1 MAVTTDR
8 HGRVLVVRIERPQ
21 KRNAIDAATARG
33 IDDALNR
40 FQDDPDLWAAVLTG
54 TSEVF
59 CAGTDI
65 VAGPGEPT
73 ERGGPYGVIRRR
85 HDKPLIAAVEGLALG
100 GGFEIA
106 MACDLVVAST
116 AAAFGLPETRRGLVA
131 NSGAL
136 MRAMRCLPLNIAR
149 ELLLTG
155 TRLEAPRAHEIGFVS
170 RLAEPGHVVE
180 AALDLAEQIC
190 ASSPTAV
197 SATLLALEEQW
208 DQAEAAGWAA
218 TARAEQRIADGPD
231 KQEGLDAFAEKRPPR
246 WSAAPVA
253 GSARVRAA
261 QHGRGARELIEA
273 VIDEHTYRSW
283 DEEFPAPAAAVDNP
297 GYRTDLARARQ
308 RSGED
313 EAVLTGE
320 GDLAGR
326 RIAVVVNEFRF
337 LAGSIGVNTAQRI
350 LAAVQ
355 RATARGLPLLAV
367 TASGGTRMQEGAL
380 AFARMPAIAAAVTVH
395 KAAGL
400 PYVVY
405 QRHPTTGGVLA
416 SWGSLGHLTLAEPGA
431 LIAFLGPKVYAAL
444 HGKAFP
450 DDVQTAENLLAHGVV
465 DAVVAPEA
473 LRGYLATF
481 LGLLE
486 RDTTAGD
493 TTAGDATAG
502 HATDPADDASR
513 DGPGPA
519 WESVERTR
527 RAQRP
532 GLSEVLAQHG
542 EPLVTLSGSGRGET
556 ADGLV
561 VGVTRFAGTPCVLI
575 GQDRLA
581 ERAAP
586 VGPGSLRT
594 VRRALVIAR
603 ELDLPVVTV
612 VDTVGAVLSVAAE
625 QGALAGEI
633 ASCLAD
639 LATVPVPTLAVLL
652 GQGTGGA
659 ALALL
664 PTDRVVAARHTW
676 LTPLPPEGASV
687 IVHGTAERAADV
699 VATQHIRSTDLLDAG
714 AVDAIID
721 ERPDA
726 ADEPVA
732 FCRRVVATI
741 DRELQVVR
749 GLTPEG
755 RVRRRSRG
763 TT

>member
-8 HGRVLVVRIERPQ
+8 HGRVLVVRIERPE
-21 KRNAIDAATARG
+21 KRNAIDAATAHG
-33 IDDALNR
+33 IDEALNR
-40 FQDDPDLWAAVLTG
+40 FQDDPALWAAILTG

-73 ERGGPYGVIRRR
+73 ERGGPYGIIRR
-85 HDKPLIAAVEGLALG
+85 HHTKPVIAAVEGLALG

-106 MACDLVVAST
+106 MACDLVVASRE
-116 AAAFGLPETRRGLVA
+116 AAFGLPETRRGLVA

-136 MRAMRCLPLNIAR
+136 LRAMRCLPLNVAR
-149 ELLLTG
+149 ELLITG
-155 TRLEAPRAHEIGFVS
+155 TRLDARRAHEIGFVT
-170 RLAEPGHVVE
+170 RLAEPGHAVE
-180 AALDLAEQIC
+180 VALALAEEIG

-197 SATLLALEEQW
+197 SATLRALEEQW

-218 TARAEQRIADGPD
+218 TARAERRIAAGPD
-231 KQEGLDAFAEKRPPR
+231 KQEGLDAFAAKRAPR
-246 WSAAPVA
+246 WSDPTSASTAARR
-253 GSARVRAA
+253 AR
-261 QHGRGARELIEA
+261 QLPGARELIGA
-273 VIDEHTYRSW
+273 VLDADTYRSW
-283 DEEFPAPAAAVDNP
+283 DEEFPTPPAAVDSP
-297 GYRTDLARARQ
+297 GYRSELAGARE

-326 RIAVVVNEFRF
+326 RIAMLVSEFRF
-337 LAGSIGVNTAQRI
+337 LAGSIGVDTARRI
-350 LAAVQ
+350 LAAVH
-355 RATARGLPLLAV
+355 RATERGLPLLAV

-380 AFARMPAIAAAVTVH
+380 AFARMPAVAAAVTAH

-400 PYVVY
+400 PYLVY

-416 SWGSLGHLTLAEPGA
+416 SWGSLGHLTIAEPGA

-444 HGKAFP
+444 HGEAFP
-450 DDVQTAENLLAHGVV
+450 EGVQTAENLLAHGVV

-473 LRGYLATF
+473 LREHLATV
-481 LGLLE
+481 LDLL
-486 RDTTAGD
+486 
-493 TTAGDATAG
+493 AGDA
-502 HATDPADDASR
+502 ATGDGVDRGGVDGGGVDGDGDAPGE
-513 DGPGPA
+513 GPGPA

-532 GLSEVLAQHG
+532 GLAEVLAQHG
-542 EPLVTLSGSGRGET
+542 EPLVGLSGTGRGET

-561 VGVTRFAGTPCVLI
+561 LGLTRFAGTACVLI
-575 GQDRLA
+575 GEDRRA
-581 ERAAP
+581 EHTAP
-586 VGPGSLRT
+586 VGPGSLRS

-639 LATVPVPTLAVLL
+639 LAAVPVPTLAVLL

-664 PTDRVVAARHTW
+664 PTDRVVAARHAW

-687 IVHGTAERAADV
+687 IVHGTPDRAPEV
-699 VATQHIRSTDLLDAG
+699 VAGQHIRSTDLLDAG
-714 AVDAIID
+714 VVDAVID

-726 ADEPVA
+726 ADEPEA

-741 DRELQVVR
+741 GHELQVVR
-749 GLTPEG
+749 GLSPDD
-755 RVRRRSRG
+755 RRRRRSRAA
-763 TT
+763 T

>member
-8 HGRVLVVRIERPQ
+8 HGRVLVVRIERPE

-33 IDDALNR
+33 VGDALDH
-40 FQDDPDLWAAVLTG
+40 FQDDPSLWAAVLTG
-54 TSEVF
+54 TREVF

-65 VAGPGEPT
+65 VAGPGEPSA
-73 ERGGPYGVIRRR
+73 RGGPYGIIRRR
-85 HDKPLIAAVEGLALG
+85 HTKPVIAAVEGLAIG

-106 MACDLVVAST
+106 MACDLVVASRD
-116 AAAFGLPETRRGLVA
+116 AAFGLPETRRGLVA

-136 MRAMRCLPLNIAR
+136 LRAMRCLPLNVAR
-149 ELLLTG
+149 ELLITG
-155 TRLEAPRAHEIGFVS
+155 TRLDAPRAHEIGFVT
-170 RLAEPGHVVE
+170 RLTEPGHAVE
-180 AALDLAEQIC
+180 TALELAEEIA

-197 SATLLALEEQW
+197 SATLQALEEQW
-208 DQAEAAGWAA
+208 EQAEAQGWAA
-218 TARAEQRIADGPD
+218 TARAEQRIAEGPD
-231 KQEGLDAFAEKRPPR
+231 KQEGLDAFAAKRAPR
-246 WSAAPVA
+246 WSDPTTGAAP
-253 GSARVRAA
+253 SRPSRRL
-261 QHGRGARELIEA
+261 RGARELIDA
-273 VIDEHTYRSW
+273 VLDEDTFRSW
-283 DEEFPAPAAAVDNP
+283 DERFPAPPAAVDGP
-297 GYRTDLARARQ
+297 GYRADLARARE

-326 RIAVVVNEFRF
+326 RIALVVNEFRF
-337 LAGSIGVNTAQRI
+337 LAGSIGIHTARRI
-350 LAAVQ
+350 LAAVE
-355 RATARGLPLLAV
+355 RATERGLPLLAV
-367 TASGGTRMQEGAL
+367 TASGGTRMQEGAP
-380 AFARMPAIAAAVTVH
+380 AFARMPAIAAAVTAH

-444 HGKAFP
+444 HGEAFP
-450 DDVQTAENLLAHGVV
+450 DGVQTAENLLAHGVV
-465 DAVVAPEA
+465 DTVVPPEA
-473 LRGYLATF
+473 LRDHLATV
-481 LGLLE
+481 LGLLA
-486 RDTTAGD
+486 R
-493 TTAGDATAG
+493 
-502 HATDPADDASR
+502 DDAGGT
-513 DGPGPA
+513 DGSESSPPDEPGSA

-527 RAQRP
+527 RADRP

-542 EPLVTLSGSGRGET
+542 EPLVALSGTGRGET

-561 VGVTRFAGTPCVLI
+561 VGLTRFAGIACVLI

-581 ERAAP
+581 ERATP
-586 VGPGSLRT
+586 IGPGSLRT

-612 VDTVGAVLSVAAE
+612 VDTAGAVLSVAAE
-625 QGALAGEI
+625 EGALAGEI

-639 LATVPVPTLAVLL
+639 LAAVPVPTLAVLL

-664 PTDRVVAARHTW
+664 PADRVVAARHAW

-687 IVHGTAERAADV
+687 IVHGTADRAAEV
-699 VATQHIRSTDLLDAG
+699 VASQHIRGTDLREAG

-726 ADEPVA
+726 ADEPEA
-732 FCRRVVATI
+732 FCRRALATI
-741 DRELQVVR
+741 GRELQVAR
-749 GLTPEG
+749 GLSPG
-755 RVRRRSRG
+755 DRRRRRSRAPS
-763 TT
+763 

>member
-1 MAVTTDR
+1 MAVTTDQ
-8 HGRVLVVRIERPQ
+8 HGRVLVVRIERPE
-21 KRNAIDAATARG
+21 KRNAIDAPTARG

-40 FQDDPDLWAAVLTG
+40 FQDDPALWVAVLTG
-54 TSEVF
+54 TSDVF

-73 ERGGPYGVIRRR
+73 PRGGPYGVIRR
-85 HDKPLIAAVEGLALG
+85 HHTKPVIAAVEGLALG

-106 MACDLVVAST
+106 MSCDLVVASR
-116 AAAFGLPETRRGLVA
+116 AASFGLPETRRGLVA

-136 MRAMRCLPLNIAR
+136 LRAMRCLPLNIAR

-155 TRLEAPRAHEIGFVS
+155 ARLDAGRAYEIGFVS
-170 RLAEPGHVVE
+170 RLAEPGHAVE
-180 AALDLAEQIC
+180 AALHLAEEIG

-197 SATLLALEEQW
+197 SATLQALEEQW
-208 DQAEAAGWAA
+208 EQAETLGWAV
-218 TARAEQRIADGPD
+218 TARAEQRIAAGPD

-246 WSAAPVA
+246 WSDPTTAPTTL
-253 GSARVRAA
+253 RPT
-261 QHGRGARELIEA
+261 QHRRGARELIDA
-273 VIDEHTYRSW
+273 VLDEHTYRSW
-283 DEEFPAPAAAVDNP
+283 DEQVLAPPAAVDSP
-297 GYRTDLARARQ
+297 GYRADLAVARE

-326 RIAVVVNEFRF
+326 RIAVVVSEFRF
-337 LAGSIGVNTAQRI
+337 LAGSIGVHSAARI

-355 RATARGLPLLAV
+355 RSTGRGLPLLAV

-380 AFARMPAIAAAVTVH
+380 AFARMPAIAAAVAAH
-395 KAAGL
+395 RAAGL

-444 HGKAFP
+444 HGEAFP
-450 DDVQTAENLLAHGVV
+450 VGVQTAENLLAHGVV
-465 DAVVAPEA
+465 DAVVAPDE
-473 LRGYLATF
+473 LRASLATF
-481 LGLLE
+481 LKLL
-486 RDTTAGD
+486 RQDGTGRGGGD
-493 TTAGDATAG
+493 SAPEPGAA
-502 HATDPADDASR
+502 
-513 DGPGPA
+513 PGPA

-532 GLSEVLAQHG
+532 GLAEVLAHHG
-542 EPLVTLSGSGRGET
+542 EPLVALSGTGRGET

-561 VGVTRFAGTPCVLI
+561 VGVTRFAGRACVLI
-575 GQDRLA
+575 GQDRAA

-612 VDTVGAVLSVAAE
+612 IDTVGATLSVAAE

-633 ASCLAD
+633 ASCLAE
-639 LATVPVPTLAVLL
+639 LA
-652 GQGTGGA
+652 
-659 ALALL
+659 
-664 PTDRVVAARHTW
+664 
-676 LTPLPPEGASV
+676 
-687 IVHGTAERAADV
+687 
-699 VATQHIRSTDLLDAG
+699 
-714 AVDAIID
+714 
-721 ERPDA
+721 
-726 ADEPVA
+726 
-732 FCRRVVATI
+732 
-741 DRELQVVR
+741 
-749 GLTPEG
+749 
-755 RVRRRSRG
+755 
-763 TT
+763 